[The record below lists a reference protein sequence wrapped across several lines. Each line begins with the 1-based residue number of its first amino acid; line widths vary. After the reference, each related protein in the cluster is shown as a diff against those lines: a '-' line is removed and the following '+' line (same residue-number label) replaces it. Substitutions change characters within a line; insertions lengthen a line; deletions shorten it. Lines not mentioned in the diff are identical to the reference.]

1 MEAGRPRQVPVQA
14 SVLAL
19 AQALEQVP
27 AQVRVPESER
37 ALAPA
42 VA

>member
-14 SVLAL
+14 SVLA
-19 AQALEQVP
+19 QALEQVP
-27 AQVRVPESER
+27 ALVRVPESER